1 MHTVVARV
9 ARVAVEFSVAHAHI
23 GAHEAIAKL
32 HAADTALEAVNVVE
46 EAQALNDH
54 RRSPTC
60 NFFINLFLIKC
71 TFSFI
76 IIIFSQEM
84 DRENHT

>member
-9 ARVAVEFSVAHAHI
+9 ARVAVEFSIAHAHI
-23 GAHEAIAKL
+23 GAHEAVAEL

-54 RRSPTC
+54 RRSPTY
-60 NFFINLFLIKC
+60 NILIKLFFNNC
-71 TFSFI
+71 VFYL
-76 IIIFSQEM
+76 
-84 DRENHT
+84 NL

>member
-9 ARVAVEFSVAHAHI
+9 ARVTVEFSVAHAHI

-60 NFFINLFLIKC
+60 NFFYK
-71 TFSFI
+71 FI
-76 IIIFSQEM
+76 FDQMHFFIYYYYFFAR
-84 DRENHT
+84 DG